1 MDIYGYFRMVQNRH
15 SPHSFHPKTS
25 QNQSSPCLGSHPT
38 PGRRVCRCHPRRQW
52 SPSAL
57 RFFYRPEMTAVNS
70 VHFFSSTPTYL
81 GIISL
86 VKDPFFPTQS
96 QEKYWRGLR
105 SPNAVWLYNKE
116 MQNVNMWGCAKWI
129 PICVHCMIFNLYIYI
144 IYLFTYVHHML
155 IRYIHSTCIRSASI
169 PVKSHGITLH
179 LFIIT
184 GLVGC
189 PTHIFPAIQSLVN
202 FHKIHMKSHAIPVK
216 SE

>member
-1 MDIYGYFRMVQNRH
+1 MNHPQFICHWMSLDVIGIAAMSHRWSSSKVSKSWSMDIYGYFRMVQNRH

-25 QNQSSPCLGSHPT
+25 QNQSSPYLGSHPT

-129 PICVHCMIFNLYIYI
+129 PICVHCMIF
-144 IYLFTYVHHML
+144 
-155 IRYIHSTCIRSASI
+155 
-169 PVKSHGITLH
+169 
-179 LFIIT
+179 
-184 GLVGC
+184 
-189 PTHIFPAIQSLVN
+189 
-202 FHKIHMKSHAIPVK
+202 
-216 SE
+216 